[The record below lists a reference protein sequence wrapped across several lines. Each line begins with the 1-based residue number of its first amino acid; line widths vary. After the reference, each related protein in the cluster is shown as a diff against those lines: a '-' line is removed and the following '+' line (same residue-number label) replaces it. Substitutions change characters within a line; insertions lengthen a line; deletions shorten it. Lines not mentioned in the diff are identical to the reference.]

1 MYRKNENRGP
11 CAIINCRNT
20 ELKFKTI
27 TDLALD
33 KLQQCPDYESVNYL
47 KKNDQICQIHYMK
60 YVEFNKYK
68 KRARN
73 DETYEEISRN
83 NDNIRINVTESGI
96 LLSKEDFG
104 SLIEKIGNLESIIE
118 KKNDQIEEIENLIDV
133 NSIYLTV
140 QQQLEKSE
148 YSNYTII
155 YLLHYIVLI
164 LFFHL

>member
-1 MYRKNENRGP
+1 
-11 CAIINCRNT
+11 
-20 ELKFKTI
+20 
-27 TDLALD
+27 
-33 KLQQCPDYESVNYL
+33 
-47 KKNDQICQIHYMK
+47 MK

-68 KRARN
+68 KKARN

-140 QQQLEKSE
+140 QQQSEKSE

-155 YLLHYIVLI
+155 YLLHYVVLI

>member
-11 CAIINCRNT
+11 CAIINCSNA

-33 KLQQCPDYESVNYL
+33 KLQPCPDYESVNYL

-68 KRARN
+68 KKTRN
-73 DETYEEISRN
+73 DETYGEISRN

-96 LLSKEDFG
+96 LLSREDFG

-118 KKNDQIEEIENLIDV
+118 KKNYQIEEIENFI
-133 NSIYLTV
+133 N
-140 QQQLEKSE
+140 
-148 YSNYTII
+148 
-155 YLLHYIVLI
+155 
-164 LFFHL
+164 